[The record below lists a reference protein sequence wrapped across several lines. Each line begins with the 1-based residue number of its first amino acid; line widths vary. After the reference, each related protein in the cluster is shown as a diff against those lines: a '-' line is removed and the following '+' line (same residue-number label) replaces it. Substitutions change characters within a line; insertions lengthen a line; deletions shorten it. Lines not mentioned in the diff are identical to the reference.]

1 MVLFLCHVLINDM
14 LLQINISHF
23 YITCKA
29 GFLGAMLLVIL
40 SWWSRRA
47 LQDQALNLGET
58 MPLLLVLKMK
68 AMKTTLS
75 RLQVHYDYR

>member
-1 MVLFLCHVLINDM
+1 MV
-14 LLQINISHF
+14 
-23 YITCKA
+23 KA
-29 GFLGAMLLVIL
+29 ALVGEMASRPAARGRGRHLALGAMLLVIL

-75 RLQVHYDYR
+75 RLQVHYDYS